1 MKILKPLVFA
11 VSLGP
16 LLFLMWDAFSRPPDM
31 IYFNGIVRNTGYWSL
46 RFLCMALAVTPVRWL
61 TGWHGLVKFRRMLGL
76 FGFFYGVVHTAA
88 YVVFD
93 RIFALDAAVRER
105 LLVATEQTLSAIG
118 VDLLRPFFAIGLVA
132 LILIV
137 PLAATS
143 TAGMIRSLGG
153 RRWQA
158 LHRLAYPAAV
168 ASVLHTYWP
177 LMLHAYRYAVLLGF
191 IFILR
196 IWRAYARGRE
206 AGKGVSLIPAGIRET
221 PPN

>member
-1 MKILKPLVFA
+1 
-11 VSLGP
+11 
-16 LLFLMWDAFSRPPDM
+16 
-31 IYFNGIVRNTGYWSL
+31 
-46 RFLCMALAVTPVRWL
+46 MALAVTPVRWL
-61 TGWHGLVKFRRMLGL
+61 TGWHGLVKLRRMLGL

-93 RIFALDAAVRER
+93 RVFALDADVRAG

-132 LILIV
+132 LLLIV

-158 LHRLAYPAAV
+158 LHRLAYPAAI

-177 LMLHAYRYAVLLGF
+177 LMPHAYRYAVLLGI
-191 IFILR
+191 IFVLR
-196 IWRAYARGRE
+196 IWRGYARRRE
-206 AGKGVSLIPAGIRET
+206 ALTVGAVYHLGLRPSGLALRGPRGRRSASATARSINK
-221 PPN
+221 

>member
-1 MKILKPLVFA
+1 MMILKPLVFA
-11 VSLGP
+11 ASLSP
-16 LLFLMWDAFSRPPDM
+16 LVFLLWDAFSRPPDI
-31 IYFNGIVRNTGYWSL
+31 IYFNGIVRSTGYWSL
-46 RFLCMALAVTPVRWL
+46 RFLCLALAITPVRWL
-61 TGWHGLVKFRRMLGL
+61 TGWYSLVRVRRMFGL

-93 RIFALDAAVRER
+93 RIFALDAPVRARFLE
-105 LLVATEQTLSAIG
+105 ATKQTLTAIG
-118 VDLLRPFFAIGLVA
+118 VDLLRPFFTIGLVA
-132 LILIV
+132 LLLIV

-177 LMLHAYRYAVLLGF
+177 VIPRAPRYAVLLGIVF
-191 IFILR
+191 VLR
-196 IWRAYARGRE
+196 LCRAYASRKERGLTVTVTVARDNL
-206 AGKGVSLIPAGIRET
+206 VR
-221 PPN
+221 